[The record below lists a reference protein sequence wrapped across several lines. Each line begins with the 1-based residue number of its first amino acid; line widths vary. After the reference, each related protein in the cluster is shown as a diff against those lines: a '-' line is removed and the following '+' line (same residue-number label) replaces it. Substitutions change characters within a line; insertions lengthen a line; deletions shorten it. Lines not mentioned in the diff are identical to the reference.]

1 MQYARLFKLKNRN
14 LQFASLLL
22 VPILFGLSNGAFGQ
36 SLSPNIS
43 GISSALGQASA
54 SSQSSTSVEAP
65 LLTGNLGKG
74 IDSNSLNSTG
84 KESINSSATIESL
97 TNGLR
102 QGQLRNVGG
111 QVGSGDPKPEVNSL
125 QLPPLIPTQFQ
136 EFVKEATGRNLSL
149 YGYNL
154 FEGNKFSSLADVPV
168 PANYVVGPGDEIDL
182 KVWGMADNMSRIPVD
197 RNGQISIPKVGTLT
211 IAGTRADQLE
221 SILRSHLSKVFKN
234 FEINASVGRL
244 RSMQI
249 FVVGQARKPG
259 AYMVS
264 SLSTLMGALFESGGP
279 ASTGTLRNIQLIRSG
294 QLVTTL
300 DLYNFI
306 HTGDASK
313 DSRLLPGDVI
323 VIPPAGARV
332 AIHGATDKPAIYEF
346 LQPEETLHQL
356 LKYAGGQTTLSTPHK
371 VQLER
376 VDAQQ
381 VKGQRIVQSIAMD
394 TAGLATKLKDNDVVT
409 LFKISPEFAN
419 AVTLRGNVASP
430 LRYPFKPGMRVS
442 DLIPEM
448 DALIQADY
456 YVRKNKFVQFETGL
470 VVSAERINGEAR
482 SLLEE
487 INWDYATIERTD
499 PNQIKT
505 VLIPFN
511 LRRAIYQKDDS
522 QNLQLEPGD
531 VVTVFGVKDLPTP
544 VEKRTQY
551 VRVMGEVKIPGVYQ
565 INGQETLENL
575 IKKAGGLTHNAYLF
589 GTVFT
594 RESAKQQQQE
604 NLNKAIRLMQS
615 NIASQTSSLQQNST
629 DIDKLQNAQI
639 QATMQKALLEKL
651 QNLKASGRI
660 SLDMNPENPALP
672 NIWVED
678 GDVINVP
685 LKPGF
690 IGVYGAVLTESS
702 ILHRPSYSVSEY
714 LDKAGLTRD
723 ADLDELMILRADGSV
738 EAPTKGFRN
747 SLLASSITSKKLQP
761 GDTVFVPEVVD
772 KRGNYFLFM
781 QGVKD
786 WTQILFQ
793 MGMGA
798 VAVKTLRQ

>member
-1 MQYARLFKLKNRN
+1 MQNFCLIKFKNFKLTFARVSLGCFLLAIGMHATGQISTPN
-14 LQFASLLL
+14 L
-22 VPILFGLSNGAFGQ
+22 
-36 SLSPNIS
+36 S
-43 GISSALGQASA
+43 GISSALNQANGN
-54 SSQSSTSVEAP
+54 STNNSSVESP
-65 LLTGNLGKG
+65 LMSGNLGKG
-74 IDSNSLNSTG
+74 IDANIMNGSG
-84 KESINSSATIESL
+84 KEGINSSSTIENQI
-97 TNGLR
+97 NGQR
-102 QGQLRNVGG
+102 QGQLRNMGN
-111 QVGSGDPKPEVNSL
+111 QLGSGDPKPEVNNL
-125 QLPPLIPTQFQ
+125 QLPPLVPTQFQ
-136 EFVKEATGRNLSL
+136 EFVKEATGKSLSL

-154 FEGNKFSSLADVPV
+154 FEGHKFSSLADVPV
-168 PANYVVGPGDEIDL
+168 PTNYVVGPGDEIDL
-182 KVWGMADNMSRIPVD
+182 KVWGMTDNMSRIPVD
-197 RNGQISIPKVGTLT
+197 RNGQISIPKVGTIT

-221 SILRSHLSKVFKN
+221 LVLRSHFAKVFKN
-234 FEINASVGRL
+234 FEISANVGRL

-279 ASTGTLRNIQLIRSG
+279 ASTGTLRNIQLVRAG
-294 QLVTTL
+294 QLVSTL
-300 DLYNFI
+300 DLYSFI
-306 HTGDASK
+306 HTGDTSK

-346 LQPEETLHQL
+346 LLPEETLDQL
-356 LKYAGGQTTLSTPHK
+356 LKYGGGQTTLSTPHK

-381 VKGQRIVQSIAMD
+381 IKGQRIVQSIAMD
-394 TAGLATKLKDNDVVT
+394 SAGLATKLKNNDIVT

-448 DALIQADY
+448 EALIQADY

-470 VVSAERINGEAR
+470 NVSAERINGELR

-499 PNQIKT
+499 SKQVKT

-511 LRRAIYQKDDS
+511 LQKAVHQRDET

-531 VVTVFGVKDLPTP
+531 VITIFGVKDLPVP
-544 VEKRTQY
+544 VEKRTNF
-551 VRVMGEVKIPGVYQ
+551 VRVMGEVKVPGIYQ
-565 INGQETLENL
+565 ISGQESLESL

-604 NLNKAIRLMQS
+604 NFNKAFRLMQS
-615 NIASQTSSLQQNST
+615 SITSQTANLQQNST
-629 DIDKLQNAQI
+629 DADKLQLFQM
-639 QATMQKALLEKL
+639 QSMQKTMLEKL
-651 QNLKASGRI
+651 QTLKVSGRV
-660 SLDMNPENPALP
+660 SLDIDAEHPTLP
-672 NIWVED
+672 IMWVED
-678 GDVINVP
+678 GDIINVP
-685 LKPGF
+685 IKPSF
-690 IGVYGAVLTESS
+690 VGVYGAVLTESS
-702 ILHRPSYSVSEY
+702 LLHRPSYSVGDY
-714 LDKAGLTRD
+714 LDKAGLTRE
-723 ADLDELMILRADGSV
+723 ADLDEVMIIRADGSV
-738 EAPTKGFRN
+738 EAPTKGFRK
-747 SLLASSITSKKLQP
+747 SLFASSITSKKLQA
-761 GDTVFVPEVVD
+761 GDTIFVPEVVD
-772 KRGNYFLFM
+772 KRGNYFQIM

>member
-1 MQYARLFKLKNRN
+1 MQYARLFKLKNCN

-36 SLSPNIS
+36 SLSPNMS

-234 FEINASVGRL
+234 FEISASVGRL

-306 HTGDASK
+306 HTGDTSK

-470 VVSAERINGEAR
+470 VVSSERVISETRN
-482 SLLEE
+482 LLEE
-487 INWDYATIERTD
+487 INWEYATIERTD
-499 PNQIKT
+499 RKKIQT
-505 VLIPFN
+505 VLITFN
-511 LRRAIYQKDDS
+511 LAKAIEKSDAKYDLA
-522 QNLQLEPGD
+522 LQPGD
-531 VVTVFGVKDLPTP
+531 VVTIFGVKDLPVP
-544 VEKRTQY
+544 IEKRTQFI
-551 VRVMGEVKIPGVYQ
+551 RVLGEVNVPGVYQ
-565 INGQETLENL
+565 IKGHETLHQVIER
-575 IKKAGGLTHNAYLF
+575 AGGLTKNAYLF
-589 GTVFT
+589 GTIFL
-594 RESAKQQQQE
+594 RESARVQQQE
-604 NLNKAIRLMQS
+604 NLNKAIRRMQS
-615 NIASQTSSLQQNST
+615 DIANQSATLLQNITDSEKGQTTQAQLASQ
-629 DIDKLQNAQI
+629 KL
-639 QATMQKALLEKL
+639 LLERA
-651 QNLKASGRI
+651 QELKANGRI
-660 SLDMNPENPALP
+660 SLEMDPLSPSLP
-672 NIWVED
+672 SINLED
-678 GDVINVP
+678 GDVINIPSRPSFV
-685 LKPGF
+685 
-690 IGVYGAVLTESS
+690 GVFGAVLTESS
-702 ILHRPSYSVSEY
+702 LLYRPSHTVGDY
-714 LDKAGLTRD
+714 LEKSGLSRD
-723 ADLDELMILRADGSV
+723 ADVGELMIVRADGSV
-738 EAPTKGFRN
+738 EGPPKGFRRN
-747 SLLASSITSKKLQP
+747 LFSRSLESKLLQP
-761 GDTVFVPEVVD
+761 GDTVFVPEIID
-772 KRGNYFLFM
+772 RRGAYTQFI

-786 WTQILFQ
+786 WTQIVFQ